1 MKLYAG
7 GGAARGP
14 RHKLAIHPSIRPST
28 PATSFFFFFF
38 FSLPSRPPASAH
50 ETRPQASRPFVAG
63 AGGLAKKAGA
73 AWSLQVRSSG
83 QSAGEASYAGAR
95 PAASH
100 RTSPRAPTDSE
111 RPWWGRMPCLGS
123 NQLLVQTDNE
133 SATELE
139 DFFFLLHPACLSVD
153 GTGWRGC
160 PLVLVGGMAA
170 GKCFGSQKAAGKT
183 MRAQDGWQGRTN
195 EHGELQRSCMPALP
209 SSATEFPS
217 ICVVSLRSSSSI
229 R

>member
-1 MKLYAG
+1 
-7 GGAARGP
+7 
-14 RHKLAIHPSIRPST
+14 
-28 PATSFFFFFF
+28 
-38 FSLPSRPPASAH
+38 
-50 ETRPQASRPFVAG
+50 
-63 AGGLAKKAGA
+63 
-73 AWSLQVRSSG
+73 
-83 QSAGEASYAGAR
+83 
-95 PAASH
+95 
-100 RTSPRAPTDSE
+100 
-111 RPWWGRMPCLGS
+111 MPCLGS